1 MKRILLLL
9 LTAALLLTP
18 LLTLTACGDE
28 TARLEGMSEE
38 KRAQRLLK
46 LAEEALTDAESFV
59 IRRTLT
65 VKNPYFGA
73 SISETETTS
82 CVLTKG
88 SYGYLKQTRTQMG
101 AGQNIKSTSV
111 HGYRDGYAFLHHSQD
126 TVSSFFKSPA
136 EEKDFRATTVK
147 DSDTP
152 PLRLLIGED
161 TCKSIT
167 AEHMDDGKWKVICTG
182 FGDAKAAGFLD
193 RQHDYASDL
202 TISHKPWDLEITL
215 IMTEELKPDLVS
227 VNVIFHESKEY
238 PRAEPSA
245 LTQYVFQLDTDE
257 AQNNISSIPLEKYTE
272 LPDLTV
278 LTSFFDQMT
287 AREKAAKGELTVDTT
302 TTLQSG
308 GEKQSATLSQTM
320 TYGSAGGYRFT
331 YKYGEPDGKSYELA
345 YAGTRLMQTTYGKM
359 GNKIETKSSRMLDAQ
374 ARLTVQNCM
383 NPQAVSPADIRSAK
397 LISEGSG
404 LYRYELSPEAAA
416 DKASLLLRK
425 TFTKTKVE
433 IIEASCMLEP
443 QIPGG
448 VLESYTLTLYADA
461 TVDGLPLTL
470 EITTTVIFYD
480 LP

>member
-38 KRAQRLLK
+38 KRAARLLK
-46 LAEEALTDAESFV
+46 LAEEALTAAESTV

-73 SISETETTS
+73 TISETETTS
-82 CVLTKG
+82 CVMTKG
-88 SYGYLKQTRTQMG
+88 NYGYLRQLRTELG
-101 AGQNIKSTSV
+101 AGQNIRSTSV
-111 HGYRDGYAFLHHSQD
+111 YGYRDGYAFKHHSQD
-126 TVSSFFKSPA
+126 SVSSFFKAPA
-136 EEKDFRATTVK
+136 EEEDFRATSVK

-152 PLRLLIGED
+152 PLRLRIDGD

-167 AEHMDDGKWKVICTG
+167 SEKTDDGKWKVICTG

-202 TISHKPWDLEITL
+202 TVSHKPWDLEITL
-215 IMTEELKPDLVS
+215 IMTEELKPGHVS
-227 VNVIFHESKEY
+227 VKVIFHESKEY

-245 LTQYVFQLDTDE
+245 LTQYDFKLDTEE
-257 AQNNISSIPLEKYTE
+257 AQTNISSIPLEKYTE
-272 LPDLTV
+272 LPDLAV
-278 LTSFFDQMT
+278 LTAFFDQLT
-287 AREKAAKGELTVDTT
+287 VREKAAKGELSVDNT
-302 TTLQSG
+302 TTLKSG
-308 GEKQSATLSQTM
+308 GESQTATLSQTM

-345 YAGTRLMQTTYGKM
+345 YAGTRLLRTTYGKM
-359 GNKIETKSSRMLDAQ
+359 GNKIETKSTRMLDAQ
-374 ARLTVQNCM
+374 ARLTVQSCM
-383 NPQAVSPADIRSAK
+383 NPHTLNPADVQSAM

-416 DKASLLLRK
+416 YKSSLLLRK

-433 IIEASCMLEP
+433 VTEASCTVEA
-443 QIPGG
+443 QIPKG
-448 VLESYTLTLYADA
+448 VLESYTLTLFADA

-470 EITTTVIFYD
+470 EITVTVIFYD
-480 LP
+480 LS

>member
-1 MKRILLLL
+1 MKKFVSFICILLML
-9 LTAALLLTP
+9 LTM
-18 LLTLTACGDE
+18 TACADE

-73 SISETETTS
+73 TISETETTS

-111 HGYRDGYAFLHHSQD
+111 HGYRDGYAFLHYSQD

-152 PLRLLIGED
+152 PLRLLIGKD

-215 IMTEELKPDLVS
+215 IMTEELKPDWVS

-302 TTLQSG
+302 TLGNDANIVLLHGVGGIEGLQ
-308 GEKQSATLSQTM
+308 
-320 TYGSAGGYRFT
+320 
-331 YKYGEPDGKSYELA
+331 D
-345 YAGTRLMQTTYGKM
+345 
-359 GNKIETKSSRMLDAQ
+359 D
-374 ARLTVQNCM
+374 
-383 NPQAVSPADIRSAK
+383 
-397 LISEGSG
+397 
-404 LYRYELSPEAAA
+404 
-416 DKASLLLRK
+416 
-425 TFTKTKVE
+425 
-433 IIEASCMLEP
+433 
-443 QIPGG
+443 
-448 VLESYTLTLYADA
+448 VLESVCGEVLLKAA
-461 TVDGLPLTL
+461 AVDGDLAGLTFL
-470 EITTTVIFYD
+470 NGGEPSVGD
-480 LP
+480 SLLAAAGSVVRGGRHDGD